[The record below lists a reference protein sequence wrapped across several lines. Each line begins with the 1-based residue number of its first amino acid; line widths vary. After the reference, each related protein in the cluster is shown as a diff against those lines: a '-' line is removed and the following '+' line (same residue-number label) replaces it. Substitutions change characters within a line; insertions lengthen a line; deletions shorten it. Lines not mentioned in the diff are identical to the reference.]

1 MLGIWGIVPVS
12 MKAVAELK
20 RALSAAGVLVFRTR
34 GSEVLLAERARDNLL
49 LEAHVLVR
57 VHEPDAE
64 SPHYTVVVSVRAQAT
79 DFPADD
85 EPTRLD
91 RARSLASSL
100 EAAGF
105 VVVTEGA
112 RPLHH
117 PSDAEVLLDVSHEV
131 VLERSASTL
140 ADAVEVAL
148 AALALPRLAV
158 P

>member
-1 MLGIWGIVPVS
+1 MLRNCGIVVLS

-57 VHEPDAE
+57 VVEPEAE
-64 SPHYTVVVSVRAQAT
+64 SPHYTVVVSARAQAS

-85 EPTRLD
+85 EPTRLG
-91 RARSLASSL
+91 RARSLASAL

-105 VVVTEGA
+105 VAVGEGA

-117 PSDAEVLLDVSHEV
+117 PSDAAVLLDVSHEV
-131 VLERSASTL
+131 VLERSVSTL
-140 ADAVEVAL
+140 GEAVEVAL
-148 AALALPRLAV
+148 GALALPRLAV